1 MNAIKLNRIYPASF
15 LATIFTLTGTV
26 FAQCTNTAI
35 PGKFYEYYIIAQ
47 TGSCNGNTFTSLG
60 GNPSINDIGQV
71 GFMGQS
77 SALSGSALWIG
88 ENRNPANIALM
99 CCDLSRWPRS
109 VRFYRSPFPCCA
121 PITRSTNR
129 LDSMTLIAIAMRP
142 DSAELLGPDIPELI
156 YRFTQR

>member
-1 MNAIKLNRIYPASF
+1 MAYLILSHFQPYMNAIKLNRIYPAAF
-15 LATIFTLTGTV
+15 LAAIFTLTGTV

-77 SALSGSALWIG
+77 SALSCLLYTS
-88 ENRNPANIALM
+88 P
-99 CCDLSRWPRS
+99 SPR
-109 VRFYRSPFPCCA
+109 
-121 PITRSTNR
+121 
-129 LDSMTLIAIAMRP
+129 D
-142 DSAELLGPDIPELI
+142 
-156 YRFTQR
+156 